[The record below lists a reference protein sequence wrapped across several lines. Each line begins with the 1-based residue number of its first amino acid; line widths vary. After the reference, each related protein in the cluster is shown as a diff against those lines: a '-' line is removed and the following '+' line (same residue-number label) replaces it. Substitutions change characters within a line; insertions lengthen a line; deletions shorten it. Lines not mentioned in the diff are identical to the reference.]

1 LTSGGVTTKE
11 IETFEQFFDKGDF
24 SDKLNV
30 KRIEQELPQR
40 IQRAVERSTVTQR
53 MQVMRDLCII
63 AMAEGSVDND
73 ELEVLNNIADA
84 LEVSRT
90 FVCQTI
96 EQDCEPD

>member
-1 LTSGGVTTKE
+1 
-11 IETFEQFFDKGDF
+11 
-24 SDKLNV
+24 
-30 KRIEQELPQR
+30 
-40 IQRAVERSTVTQR
+40 

-73 ELEVLNNIADA
+73 ELEVLNNIADGLA
-84 LEVSRT
+84 ISRT